1 MEKLSKT
8 TETMKVKDLENFLR
22 QFNPDSEVNFSV
34 TMLSRKARFDLDV
47 VSTGAVRKKGAP
59 DAPVFLLDVA
69 EAVKM
74 SDDMVQ
80 LWKSKLAEVK
90 VQE

>member
-1 MEKLSKT
+1 MKT
-8 TETMKVKDLENFLR
+8 KDLMEFLR
-22 QFNPDSEVNFSV
+22 RFDPDSEVNFSV
-34 TMLSRKARFDLDV
+34 TMLSQKARFDLDV

-59 DAPVFLLDVA
+59 AAPLFMLNVTK
-69 EAVKM
+69 AVKM

-80 LWKSKLAEVK
+80 FWKSKLAEVK